1 MTRTK
6 QTKLRTSMVKP
17 NKNISFPIGTIR
29 AVCEYYDKLG
39 FSEVFRK
46 HKKRGI
52 DINPLTKALT
62 SYKLT
67 DNLSISRA
75 SDWINR
81 NEVLKEFDLETFE
94 QRTLFRTLETIG
106 SNKEEIIA
114 GIQDCLFGRYDFS
127 ETDVNM
133 DWTSLI
139 LYGDKSI
146 LGKYGYSRDHRP
158 DKKQITLGLTELS
171 SPINIPIGLTV
182 REGNIQ
188 DTTHFKDTYQQIRG
202 KLKEG
207 SRIVFDKGA
216 HSKDNVEAIQADKM
230 KYVSAKKLN
239 KSDDK
244 RIKNFSKSKAEL
256 IDSEDGVYGIKFV
269 KPSRIDYFYF
279 SEKLKKD
286 QIKTKKRKALKKYEE
301 AKEIQASIDNKRG
314 LPKKYQIN
322 NELVDITYRY
332 QTKLKE
338 LSKEE
343 AIKLVKSA
351 SINGREGFFCLVSN
365 EDLTLEEAL
374 ETYRKK
380 DSIEKIINSLKNEI
394 EIKPLRV
401 WTDNSIY
408 GALII
413 GFLAQLIISLIR
425 YEHEELKHTS
435 TKFIKK
441 SMMNL
446 TVTVEFGKQP
456 RKRYIYSN
464 FDPINE
470 VIMAQNEVI
479 I

>member
-1 MTRTK
+1 MTTI

-17 NKNISFPIGTIR
+17 NKNISFPIGTIQT
-29 AVCEYYDKLG
+29 VSEYYDKLG
-39 FSEVFRK
+39 FSEVFKK
-46 HKKRGI
+46 HKRKGI
-52 DINPLTKALT
+52 DINSLTKALT

-67 DNLSISRA
+67 ENLSISKGN
-75 SDWINR
+75 DWINR
-81 NEVLKEFDLETFE
+81 DEVLKVFNLKKFE
-94 QRTLFRTLETIG
+94 QRTLFRTLGTIG
-106 SNKEEIIA
+106 NNMEEIIA
-114 GIQDCLFGRYDFS
+114 DIQDCLFERYEFS
-127 ETDVNM
+127 ETNVNL

-139 LYGDKSI
+139 LYGDKCI

-158 DKKQITLGLTELS
+158 DKKQITLGLSELS

-182 REGNIQ
+182 REGNIL
-188 DTTHFKDTYQQIRG
+188 DTTHFNNTYQQIRG

-207 SRIVFDKGA
+207 SRITFDKGA
-216 HSKDNVEAIQADKM
+216 HSKDNVEAILADKM
-230 KYVSAKKLN
+230 KYLSAKKLN

-244 RIKNFSKSKAEL
+244 RIKNFNKSKAEL
-256 IDSEDGVYGIKFV
+256 IDPEDGVYGIKFV

-286 QIKTKKRKALKKYEE
+286 QLKTKKRHALRKYEE

-314 LPKKYQIN
+314 LPKRFQIN
-322 NELVDITYRY
+322 NELVDITYIY

-338 LSKEE
+338 LNEKE
-343 AIKLVKSA
+343 ALKLVKSA
-351 SINGREGFFCLVSN
+351 AINGREGFFCLVSN
-365 EDLTLEEAL
+365 EDLTLKEGL

-380 DSIEKIINSLKNEI
+380 DSIEKIINSMKNEI

-401 WTDNSIY
+401 WTDSSIY

-425 YEHEELKHTS
+425 YEHKELKHTS

-441 SMMNL
+441 SLMNL

-464 FDPINE
+464 FDPLNE
-470 VIMAQNEVI
+470 VILAQDGVI